1 MIKKIIFAFSLMLL
15 SVSMFAENNNVQ
27 IDFSKISQNSHP
39 RLMMNENSFEKIKEK
54 ITVSNNMKALH
65 DGLIKELEKDMKKG
79 ETLEYKFD
87 VSGKRLLSIS
97 RLALYRISHASY
109 AYKITSDKRYLSYVE
124 DQLNAVCAFPNW
136 NESHY
141 LDVAEMALA
150 VSIGYDW
157 LYDELNP
164 ELKAKV
170 EKALYDY
177 AFRTAIDAKYKHH
190 FYKMMNNWN
199 QVCNAGLVAGSL
211 ALYDKYPQEAQ
222 TLINK
227 AIETNKEP
235 MAHMYSPDGNYVEGY
250 NYWGYGTTFQVI
262 LLKMLEQNFGTDFG
276 LSEIPGFMNTGDFML
291 FMEGVCGSFNHSDC
305 SRGSDAL
312 PAMWYF
318 AEKLQKPHLLFNEVA
333 SIKKGRYKGYESMRV
348 LPLLF
353 TFLED
358 IDMDKVSRPKET
370 MWYGGGANPVLL
382 VRKDWTSSNSDAYLA
397 VKGGKANNSHGH
409 MDAGSFVYDAYGQ
422 RWAHDLGMQSYARV
436 EKIFKETGG
445 NLWDMKQDSRRWAL
459 LRYNN
464 YHHNTITLNDA
475 LHEVGGMATFKEIIE
490 NKKESGVVIDMS
502 EVFAPH
508 AKSVERTVKI
518 LKNNNLV
525 VVDKVAAKEGASV
538 KYSWR
543 MVTDAAPDV
552 KNNFIYLEKKG
563 VIMKLKASSE
573 VPFKYCTWSAEP
585 KDEGDSPNKNMVVVG
600 IEAVVP
606 EGVEASFTVTLTH
619 Q

>member
-1 MIKKIIFAFSLMLL
+1 MFKKIIFILGLMLF
-15 SVSMFAENNNVQ
+15 SASMSAENNNRK
-27 IDFSKISQNSHP
+27 IDFSKISQSPHP
-39 RLMMNENSFEKIKEK
+39 RLMMNENSFGKIKEK
-54 ITVSNNMKALH
+54 LAVSANMSALH
-65 DGLIKELEKDMKKG
+65 DGLVKELEKEMKSGKVLKY
-79 ETLEYKFD
+79 EFD
-87 VSGKRLLSIS
+87 VSGKRLLSVS
-97 RLALYRISHASY
+97 RRALYRISHAAY
-109 AYKITSDKRYLSYVE
+109 AYKVTYDKRYLSYVE
-124 DQLNAVCAFPNW
+124 DQLNAVCTFPNW

-150 VSIGYDW
+150 VSVGYDW

-164 ELKAKV
+164 ELKAKT

-177 AFRTAIDAKYKHH
+177 AFRTAIDAKYRHK

-199 QVCNAGLVAGSL
+199 QVCNAGLVAGAL

-222 TLINK
+222 ILISK

-250 NYWGYGTTFQVI
+250 NYWGYGTTFEVI
-262 LLKMLEQNFGTDFG
+262 LLKMLDQNFGTDFG
-276 LSEIPGFMNTGDFML
+276 LSEIPGFMSTGDFML
-291 FMEGVCGSFNHSDC
+291 FMEGVSGSYNHSDC
-305 SRGSDAL
+305 SRGADAL

-490 NKKESGVVIDMS
+490 NKKESGAVIDMS

-573 VPFKYCTWSAEP
+573 VPFKYCTWSTEP

-606 EGVEASFTVTLTH
+606 EGAEASFTVTLTH